1 MIRVIGG
8 DRPIFIL
15 EGRRSVYI
23 FRVLATGHLEHLY
36 YGRRIRVER
45 KSDLAPLIPKRAFAP
60 GNTILYDNGRPDYS
74 LESICLEWTSPG
86 KGDPREPMIEVV
98 DARGNRSA
106 DWIYENY
113 EIQEGKSE
121 MVTMPSAWA
130 EDRRMAAAEV
140 KSDDVGANSRK
151 NEEPDGVEELRI
163 TLRDRLSENRL
174 DLYYAVFPQ
183 ENVITRRALLT
194 NESQENITIRRL
206 MSYGLD
212 LRADVLDVISF
223 DGGWA
228 HEMNQKRQPLTVGKW
243 SMTSRT
249 GTSSSRCNPFFMLSS
264 PDCGEERGEAY
275 AFNLIYSGN
284 HYAAAERTPAGL
296 VRVLAG
302 ISPEDFSWQLSAG
315 DSFESPEAVLTYS
328 DQGFN
333 GISVNMHGFVREHI
347 LRGVW
352 AKKDRPILLNS
363 WESHYFDISEKKLL
377 SLGREAARLGIELLV
392 MDDGWF
398 GERTDDH
405 RSLGDW
411 TPDPKKLPGG
421 LKSLADQIHGLGL
434 DFGIWVEPEMVNTDS
449 DFYRQHPDWTMELP
463 WKRESQAEGRN
474 QRILDL
480 ANPQVVDEMI
490 RRLKELFS
498 SAEINYVKWDMNR
511 IFSDVYSPAL
521 PFARQQETDHRYVL
535 GLYRMMKELTE
546 AYPRILFEGCAAG
559 GNRFDLGILSYF
571 PQIWGSD
578 DTDPVA
584 RINIQRGYSYG
595 YPQICFGSHVSA
607 SPNHQTLRRTSLDT
621 RFAVAAFGNLGYEL
635 NPKDLSKE
643 EREVIRSQVALYKKY
658 RHTLQSGQF
667 FRGRGDNE
675 IDWTIVSSDKRQ
687 ALGFYSRIMN
697 RAGEDLSFFY
707 PRGLDPARR
716 YHFFNRPQKVDV
728 RAMGSLINQKTPLHV
743 KEGGLLH
750 SMIARFVQL
759 EGEKEDL
766 MAYGDV
772 LMAGVATRQN
782 FVGTG
787 YNEQVRY
794 LPDFACRL
802 YFMEEV
808 VSSDDEG
815 DADGAL

>member
-1 MIRVIGG
+1 MIRIIGR
-8 DRPIFIL
+8 DRPVFIL
-15 EGRRSVYI
+15 EGRQSAYI
-23 FRVLATGHLEHLY
+23 FRVLVTGHLEHLY
-36 YGRRIRVER
+36 YGGKLRVER
-45 KSDLAPLIPKRAFAP
+45 ESDLDPLIPKRAFAP
-60 GNTILYDNGRPDYS
+60 GNTILYDNTRPDFS
-74 LESICLEWTSPG
+74 LESTCLEWTSPG
-86 KGDPREPMIEVV
+86 KGDPREPMIELV

-106 DWIYENY
+106 DWVYESC
-113 EIQEGKSE
+113 ELQKGKSA
-121 MVTMPSAWA
+121 MATMPSAWA
-130 EDRRMAAAEV
+130 KAGQSDAPGDLLDDAEDE
-140 KSDDVGANSRK
+140 SRK
-151 NEEPDGVEELRI
+151 SKESDGVEEVRI
-163 TLRDRLSENRL
+163 TLRDRLSKNRL
-174 DLYYAVFPQ
+174 DLYYALFP
-183 ENVITRRALLT
+183 EKDVITRRALLT
-194 NESQENITIRRL
+194 NESGEELVIRRL

-212 LRADVLDVISF
+212 LRPRALDVIAF

-243 SMTSRT
+243 SMTSRA
-249 GTSSSRCNPFFMLSS
+249 GTSSSRCNPFFMLLS
-264 PDCGEERGEAY
+264 PDCGEDRGEAY

-284 HYAAAERTPAGL
+284 HYAAVERTAAGL

-302 ISPEDFSWQLSAG
+302 ISPEDFSWQLSPG
-315 DSFESPEAVLTYS
+315 DSFESPEGVLTYS
-328 DQGFN
+328 DRGFN
-333 GISVNMHGFVREHI
+333 GISANMHSFVREHI

-352 AKKDRPILLNS
+352 AKRDRPILLNS
-363 WESHYFDISEKKLL
+363 WESNYFDISEKKLL
-377 SLGREAARLGIELLV
+377 SLGREAARLGIELFV

-434 DFGIWVEPEMVNTDS
+434 NFGIWVEPEMVNTDS

-521 PFARQQETDHRYVL
+521 PFARQQETGHRYVL

-546 AYPRILFEGCAAG
+546 SFPEILFEGCAAG

-584 RINIQRGYSYG
+584 RIDIQRGYSYG

-635 NPKDLSKE
+635 NLRDLPREEKE
-643 EREVIRSQVALYKKY
+643 KIRSQISLYKKY
-658 RHTLQSGQF
+658 RHILQSGQF
-667 FRGRGDNE
+667 YRGRGDNE
-675 IDWTIVSSDKRQ
+675 TDWTIVSADRSR
-687 ALGFYSRIMN
+687 AVGFYSRTVN

-728 RAMGSLINQKTPLHV
+728 RAMGSLINQQTPLHV
-743 KEGGLLH
+743 REGGLLH
-750 SMIARFVQL
+750 NVIAGFVQL
-759 EGEKEDL
+759 EGETEDL
-766 MAYGDV
+766 TAYGDA
-772 LMAGVATRQN
+772 LMAGLACGQN

-787 YNEQVRY
+787 FDERVRY

-808 VSSDDEG
+808 DSQGFYS
-815 DADGAL
+815 